1 MLNMFFWKSEYLSCF
16 NIWPGTWSMFNEKW
30 CIGNNFKRCLNIC
43 HQVREKLEE
52 TGRLWWSN
60 SDITVAHILY
70 AEDHFSSRRQ
80 LFLFSLFA
88 TTLVLFFS
96 SSPALT
102 ILKSSYLTGKPLVE
116 SSRSSTRSCNPPSVH
131 VVCVSIPFLSLMNRN
146 LITGLHLNTFHLISS
161 CSGSL
166 VSTFSA
172 PRPGRA
178 MDLPT
183 GGR

>member
-1 MLNMFFWKSEYLSCF
+1 MLKYLLTGSREVGGDR
-16 NIWPGTWSMFNEKW
+16 PTLVEQLGHHGSTYV
-30 CIGNNFKRCLNIC
+30 IC
-43 HQVREKLEE
+43 
-52 TGRLWWSN
+52 
-60 SDITVAHILY
+60 
-70 AEDHFSSRRQ
+70 RRS
-80 LFLFSLFA
+80 LFLTPPTFSLFPFSLFA

-102 ILKSSYLTGKPLVE
+102 ILKSCYLTGKPLVE

-146 LITGLHLNTFHLISS
+146 LITGLHLDTFHLISS
-161 CSGSL
+161 CSSGSSAL
-166 VSTFSA
+166 TFSA
-172 PRPGRA
+172 PQPDLA

>member
-1 MLNMFFWKSEYLSCF
+1 
-16 NIWPGTWSMFNEKW
+16 MFNEQW
-30 CIGNNFKRCLNIC
+30 CVGNNFNRCLNIFY
-43 HQVREKLEE
+43 QVREKLEE

-60 SDITVAHILY
+60 SDITVA
-70 AEDHFSSRRQ
+70 EDHFSSHRQ
-80 LFLFSLFA
+80 LFLFFLFA

-102 ILKSSYLTGKPLVE
+102 IFKSSSLTGKPLVE
-116 SSRSSTRSCNPPSVH
+116 SSRSSTRSCHPPSLH
-131 VVCVSIPFLSLMNRN
+131 VVCVSIQFLSLMNKN
-146 LITGLHLNTFHLISS
+146 LITGLHLNTFHLFLSS
-161 CSGSL
+161 CSGSSA
-166 VSTFSA
+166 STFSA

>member
-1 MLNMFFWKSEYLSCF
+1 MEQLGHHGSKYVICRRSFFS
-16 NIWPGTWSMFNEKW
+16 
-30 CIGNNFKRCLNIC
+30 RC
-43 HQVREKLEE
+43 
-52 TGRLWWSN
+52 
-60 SDITVAHILY
+60 
-70 AEDHFSSRRQ
+70 Q

-102 ILKSSYLTGKPLVE
+102 ILKSSSFTGKPLVE
-116 SSRSSTRSCNPPSVH
+116 SSRSSTRSCHPPSLH
-131 VVCVSIPFLSLMNRN
+131 VVCVSIPFLSLMKRN

-161 CSGSL
+161 CSSGSSVL
-166 VSTFSA
+166 TFSA
-172 PRPGRA
+172 PQPGLA